1 MVFVP
6 PGTQIRMATRPLG
19 SQKPPPPSPLR
30 QREPEIPRTTA
41 NPGESRLGSLVNN
54 PNAKP
59 TSAPTTSQRDETI
72 LQRWADDQQSWK
84 RREKELLDQNEG
96 YAKLNGQLH
105 EEIKSLKSQRVTDK
119 QKTLSEERARTA
131 EERKNQVTQVERL
144 QDRIK
149 SLMKETSK
157 FDRQRADLERNL
169 LDAKHTN
176 KHHEDYIQNLI
187 KQHANDLLTE
197 RRALDK
203 QRVAELEAVKKGK
216 TARRENERSNYDAYH
231 KIYKAALDAIKAF
244 QRTVVTV
251 ENAQFAATT
260 IATNQPSYSSLMEK
274 NDPWFKHKYPEL
286 LSQLDG
292 FLMGL
297 RNKAE
302 QSAREIK
309 EMRIEIGPTLE
320 EFKGS
325 SHISRSLSRYHRLE
339 ATPDKTKSAE
349 YFYWFANEAPFRS
362 RRDEIDKE
370 IKELE
375 IGISNQTHA
384 DKGSAQVLEEI
395 RLKNQERSTTN
406 KVINTHVAI
415 REIERLKAL
424 SFDRLEEKEFFKA
437 VLLPNR
443 LSKEAGNHFA
453 RATNEDPV
461 VTEDSESSRGEQWS
475 VRNSFVSLRG
485 TILKGIADLQTPVRR
500 RSLLEQALGRVPAK
514 RESDID
520 AEIRSLLEVA
530 KATSRS
536 AFADLG
542 LSRKSSFAHPPA
554 SSGRS
559 RVTRR
564 PISKPPAPK
573 QAPSKDEIDQI
584 YDSKAADLQRKMDL
598 EREVESEKDPKE
610 KIAKEQELWQ
620 HRSRIFEKQKALR
633 AYKRV
638 RTTEAKRS
646 TSSTGK
652 EVKDETARAGPTRKV
667 ASGASFRL
675 RRVAHRRKGEA
686 ISNAGPSAEG
696 QNAGGGDRPASA
708 SLNMQ
713 PTAAKQ
719 APQTSCAHDFRQF
732 YGVDNAHA
740 DSASNPLQAHHHH
753 DLDPYRFSSSATPVE
768 PSVEASVSEDSTMS
782 SESHPRSTD
791 TEYEMPT
798 RYQIPFADYRN
809 AVMASRNSNAAF
821 WSHKLYKNHE
831 GRLPTIHFCT
841 SFKQAEEQAQKFLNE
856 PVLGFDIEWEPYKKT
871 SIKDHVSLIQIA
883 AEDKIAIFH
892 LARFPGESTDQL
904 IPPSLRSVL
913 ESADTIK
920 AGVNVA
926 GDAKRIQNHL
936 GIEMKGLFELSHL
949 YKIVHFSATKPHLVN
964 KKMINLAAQVQKVLL
979 LPLKKDEVRTSAW
992 TKPLSMQQVEY
1003 SASDAYAGFRLFHAL
1018 EAKRR
1023 KMDPVPPRPALYEKQ
1038 EPLILGDGTVL
1049 RGKPP
1054 VPASKKQVVD
1064 VDEDSAEEVFY
1075 DAVESQDSND
1085 GDVDVVAGVPLA
1097 GLRIT
1102 YPTLPPVED
1111 AFGEDN
1117 VPKHAVQDGYV
1128 HAPRSRTSETS
1139 TSTSASSSVS
1149 SPSIPEVDR

>member
-19 SQKPPPPSPLR
+19 SQKPPPPPSPLR
-30 QREPEIPRTTA
+30 QREPEMQRTPA
-41 NPGESRLGSLVNN
+41 NPGDSRLGSLVNN

-59 TSAPTTSQRDETI
+59 NSAPATSQRDETI

-84 RREKELLDQNEG
+84 RRENQLLEQNESHVRVN
-96 YAKLNGQLH
+96 AQLH
-105 EEIKSLKSQRVTDK
+105 EEVNNLKRQRITDK

-131 EERKNQVTQVERL
+131 EARKDQAIQVGRL

-157 FDRQRADLERNL
+157 FVRQRADLERNL
-169 LDAKHTN
+169 LDAEHTN
-176 KHHEDYIQNLI
+176 KQREEYIQNLV

-216 TARRENERSNYDAYH
+216 TARRENERSNYNAYR
-231 KIYKAALDAIKAF
+231 KIYDAALDAIKAF
-244 QRTVVTV
+244 QRTVVAV

-260 IATNQPSYSSLMEK
+260 IARNQPSYSSLMEK

-292 FLMGL
+292 FLTGL

-302 QSAREIK
+302 QSAKEIK
-309 EMRIEIGPTLE
+309 RMRIELGPTLE

-325 SHISRSLSRYHRLE
+325 SHTSRSLTRYHRLE
-339 ATPDKTKSAE
+339 ATPDKMKTAE
-349 YFYWFANEAPFRS
+349 YSYWIANEAPFRS
-362 RRDEIDKE
+362 RRDEIDRE

-375 IGISNQTHA
+375 IGSSNQTHA
-384 DKGSAQVLEEI
+384 DNGSAEVSEEV

-406 KVINTHVAI
+406 KVLNTHVAI
-415 REIERLKAL
+415 RDIERLKAL
-424 SFDRLEEKEFFKA
+424 LFDRLEEKECFKA
-437 VLLPNR
+437 GLLPNR
-443 LSKEAGNHFA
+443 LSKEAGNYFA
-453 RATNEDPV
+453 KATNEDPV
-461 VTEDSESSRGEQWS
+461 VTEDSESSRGEQS
-475 VRNSFVSLRG
+475 SARSSFVNLRAA
-485 TILKGIADLQTPVRR
+485 ILKGIAELQTPVRR
-500 RSLLEQALGRVPAK
+500 RSLLEQALGRVPAE

-520 AEIRSLLEVA
+520 TEIRSLLEVA
-530 KATSRS
+530 KGTSRS
-536 AFADLG
+536 AFAELG
-542 LSRKSSFAHPPA
+542 LSRRSSFAHPPA

-564 PISKPPAPK
+564 PIPKPPAPK
-573 QAPSKDEIDQI
+573 QAPSKDEIDKI
-584 YDSKAADLQRKMDL
+584 YDSKAADLQRKIDL
-598 EREVESEKDPKE
+598 EREVESEKDSKQ
-610 KIAKEQELWQ
+610 KSAKERELWQ
-620 HRSRIFEKQKALR
+620 HRSRIFENRKALR
-633 AYKRV
+633 AYKRA
-638 RTTEAKRS
+638 RTMEAKRS
-646 TSSTGK
+646 TSSIGK
-652 EVKDETARAGPTRKV
+652 EAKDETAPVGSTRKV
-667 ASGASFRL
+667 ASGTSIRL
-675 RRVAHRRKGEA
+675 RRAAQRRKSEA
-686 ISNAGPSAEG
+686 ASNAETSVGS
-696 QNAGGGDRPASA
+696 QNAGGANRSASA

-719 APQTSCAHDFRQF
+719 APHTSCAHDSRQF
-732 YGVDNAHA
+732 YGIDNAH
-740 DSASNPLQAHHHH
+740 SESTSNPLQVHHHH
-753 DLDPYRFSSSATPVE
+753 DFDPYRSSSSATPVE
-768 PSVEASVSEDSTMS
+768 PLAETSVSVDSTMPS
-782 SESHPRSTD
+782 PPHPRSTD
-791 TEYEMPT
+791 VEYEKPT
-798 RYQIPFADYRN
+798 RYQIPGADYRN

-831 GRLPTIHFCT
+831 GNRPTIHFCT

-856 PVLGFDIEWEPYKKT
+856 PVLGFDIEWEPFKKT

-883 AEDKIAIFH
+883 AEDRIAIFH

-913 ESADTIK
+913 ESEDTIK

-949 YKIVHFSATKPHLVN
+949 YKIVHYSATQPHLVN
-964 KKMINLAAQVQKVLL
+964 KRMINLAAQVQKVLL
-979 LPLKKDEVRTSAW
+979 LPLKKDEVRTSSW

-1003 SASDAYAGFRLFHAL
+1003 SASDAYAGFQLFHAL

-1038 EPLILGDGTVL
+1038 EPLVLGDGKVL
-1049 RGKPP
+1049 RGKVP
-1054 VPASKKQVVD
+1054 VPASKKEAVD
-1064 VDEDSAEEVFY
+1064 VDEDTADEVFY
-1075 DAVESQDSND
+1075 DALETQDAND

-1102 YPTLPPVED
+1102 YPTLPPLED
-1111 AFGEDN
+1111 AFVEDN
-1117 VPKHAVQDGYV
+1117 VSNPAGQDGYV
-1128 HAPRSRTSETS
+1128 HASRPRTSETS
-1139 TSTSASSSVS
+1139 TSALSSASSHSL
-1149 SPSIPEVDR
+1149 PEADR